1 MDEYN
6 DETDVFSDTD
16 SSSVISDTQALINF
30 SKATFGSSRGA
41 NKNKHSIAFD
51 DI

>member
-1 MDEYN
+1 M
-6 DETDVFSDTD
+6 FSDTD

-30 SKATFGSSRGA
+30 SKA
-41 NKNKHSIAFD
+41 NKSKHSIAFD